1 MVLPFVSE
9 KPIHRIS
16 NVRQECSFN
25 HPNLVNVHLTGL
37 VQILPFNFALP
48 IKTHYSMYLRTIPLF
63 FACSCAFGQ
72 SATASAGGDTA
83 GPNGSISF
91 TIGQIDYISINS
103 SGSVNQGVQQP
114 YELFLLETASL
125 NTDFTI
131 TAYPNPV
138 VSFLTI
144 DAGEL
149 YSKGLSYVL
158 TDANGR
164 TIIQGDLQEKETQL
178 DVRGL
183 ASSSYFLN
191 VFQEDQLVK
200 SYKLIK
206 RIE

>member
-1 MVLPFVSE
+1 M
-9 KPIHRIS
+9 
-16 NVRQECSFN
+16 
-25 HPNLVNVHLTGL
+25 
-37 VQILPFNFALP
+37 
-48 IKTHYSMYLRTIPLF
+48 F
-63 FACSCAFGQ
+63 FACGCAFGQ

-114 YELFLLETASL
+114 YELFLLETVDV
-125 NTDFTI
+125 NTDLTI

-138 VSFLTI
+138 VSYLII
-144 DAGEL
+144 DAGDSPSE
-149 YSKGLSYVL
+149 SLSYTL

-164 TIIQGDLQEKETQL
+164 TIIQGDLKEKETQL
-178 DVRGL
+178 DVRYL

-191 VFQEDQLVK
+191 VFRKDQLVK